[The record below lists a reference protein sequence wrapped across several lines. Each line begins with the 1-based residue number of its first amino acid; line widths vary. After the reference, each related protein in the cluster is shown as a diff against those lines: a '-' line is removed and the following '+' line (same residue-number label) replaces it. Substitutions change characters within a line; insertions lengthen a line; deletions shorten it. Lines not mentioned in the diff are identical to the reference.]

1 MELSRV
7 ANCGRPGRG
16 DSILRWEVY
25 DLKYGGSWETMLE
38 AQKGTGVA
46 ETSPVEAGQTQ
57 G

>member
-1 MELSRV
+1 M